1 MRLCVFC
8 GASTGRDD
16 RYVKAARSLGRVL
29 ADRGVELVYG
39 GASIGMMGEIAD
51 AVLAANGSAIG
62 VIPERL
68 VSAEAA
74 HSGLTQQYVVPG
86 MHERKALMAELS
98 DAFVAL
104 PGGAG
109 TLEELFEVWTWA
121 QLGFHRKP
129 LGLLDVDGYFQP
141 LLAFVDHMV
150 TEGFLAPESRE
161 ILLVDTDPER
171 LVARCGL

>member
-8 GASTGRDD
+8 GASTGRDG
-16 RYVKAARSLGRVL
+16 RYVGAARSLGRVL
-29 ADRGVELVYG
+29 AERGVELVYG

-74 HSGLTQQYVVPG
+74 HAGLTQQYVVPG

-98 DAFVAL
+98 DAFIAM

-109 TLEELFEVWTWA
+109 TL
-121 QLGFHRKP
+121 
-129 LGLLDVDGYFQP
+129 
-141 LLAFVDHMV
+141 
-150 TEGFLAPESRE
+150 
-161 ILLVDTDPER
+161 
-171 LVARCGL
+171 